1 MYLVELRAGG
11 EWPFV
16 LDLHPRLTVIV
27 GLGRERSHRLAG
39 LVNGALRGRL
49 DGLEGLVRVDGE
61 EHRLTAELVAA
72 LGIPADLNVILG
84 AADLPGARLLEADRP
99 DPTPPPRPRPRK
111 SRRRAQELADARMA
125 LLQAREARTGAELAI
140 AVGRSALDPDA
151 RVAMMAADGALE
163 AARRAREDAAA
174 RGRTAQTALRAA
186 RAEAAEREAD
196 ARANTDRQRS
206 ALEQRRK
213 EVLAALAATPSN
225 DPTPVAEALAEL
237 RRVEALPPRPVDEAV
252 ALADAWA
259 ALQERRAAVPP
270 PRSAPRPLVEAALE
284 TLEAARLDH
293 ARAHEVFR
301 LAELTPEDAREIEE
315 AHAAVVEAEEKLE
328 GGRRPK
334 PLARRRLEAARAA
347 ERQLLERLGLPSYHA
362 YLFRVAPGLSMPIK
376 EERLARANAALADAE
391 AVWEELHAPAAD
403 DHHAQELA
411 AEANRLR
418 GVAVTLLGADPG
430 ADVEGALRAL
440 RRAADPE
447 PARLALRG
455 ALQAVGAAPDAG
467 VDLAPAASA
476 WLAYADEDHA
486 RRAALQAEL
495 GAVRSDLEEL
505 AAGAERPDERAGARA
520 APSSESRVTVQVC
533 ARLKAELDE
542 ARAAFEA
549 VTAHEE
555 VARRARNQASSRLE
569 NARSAE
575 LRVVSLAEELAGAI
589 TSHEQAAARV
599 EELERTEVARR
610 AASEPVAPVPVPV
623 AAPEVDITEVDV
635 DELEVYLLARLVA
648 QRSVGEAGSLP
659 FVIDDAFTGLPVE
672 TTEKAIGVLE
682 RFIPAFQLIYLSDD
696 PEIEAWARLFGPKG
710 ASVRRFLSAQSV
722 SAT

>member
-1 MYLVELRAGG
+1 
-11 EWPFV
+11 
-16 LDLHPRLTVIV
+16 LTVIV

-39 LVNGALRGRL
+39 LINGALCGRL
-49 DGLEGLVRVDGE
+49 DGGLDGLVRVDGQ
-61 EHRLTAELVAA
+61 EHPLTPDVIAA
-72 LGIPADLNVILG
+72 LGIPAGLDVILG
-84 AADLPGARLLEADRP
+84 AADLPGARLLEP
-99 DPTPPPRPRPRK
+99 DPEAPAPPPPPPATEEPEE
-111 SRRRAQELADARMA
+111 SVELADARRA
-125 LLQAREARTGAELAI
+125 LLRAREAHTGAELAL

-151 RVAMMAADGALE
+151 RVAMMAAEGALE

-174 RGRTAQTALRAA
+174 RARTTQEALDAA
-186 RAEAAEREAD
+186 RAEAAARQAD
-196 ARANTDRQRS
+196 ARADTDRRRS
-206 ALEQRRK
+206 ALEQRRQD
-213 EVLAALAATPSN
+213 VLAALAATPTT

-237 RRVEALPPRPVDEAV
+237 RRVEALPARPVEEAL

-259 ALQERRAAVPP
+259 ALQARRAAVPP
-270 PRSAPRPLVEAALE
+270 PRTAPTSLVQAALE
-284 TLEAARLDH
+284 TLEAARADH
-293 ARAHEVFR
+293 ARAHEMAR
-301 LAELTPEDAREIEE
+301 LAELTPEDARDIEA
-315 AHAAVVEAEEKLE
+315 AHAAVVGAAEKME
-328 GGRRPK
+328 GGRRPR
-334 PLARRRLEAARAA
+334 PLARRHLEAARTA
-347 ERQLLERLGLPSYHA
+347 EQELLERLGLPSYHA
-362 YLFRVAPGLSMPIK
+362 FLLRVAPGLSMPIK
-376 EERLARANAALADAE
+376 EERLARADAALADAE

-418 GVAVTLLGADPG
+418 ALAVTLLGDDPG
-430 ADVEGALRAL
+430 ADVEGSLRAL
-440 RRAADPE
+440 RRAADAE
-447 PARLALRG
+447 PARLALVR
-455 ALQAVGAAPDAG
+455 ALEAAGAAPAAG
-467 VDLAPAASA
+467 DDPAPAASA

-495 GAVRSDLEEL
+495 GGVRSDLEGL
-505 AAGAERPDERAGARA
+505 PDAADPAEPDSARGVSAG
-520 APSSESRVTVQVC
+520 ESRVALQAC
-533 ARLKAELDE
+533 RRLKAELDE
-542 ARAAFEA
+542 ARAAFES

-575 LRVVSLAEELAGAI
+575 LRVVALAEELEGAGAA
-589 TSHEQAAARV
+589 HERAASYV

-610 AASEPVAPVPVPV
+610 AASAPVPPAPVPM
-623 AAPEVDITEVDV
+623 AAPEVDITDVDV

-648 QRSVGEAGSLP
+648 QRSIGEAGSLP

-682 RFIPAFQLIYLSDD
+682 RFVPAFQLIYLSDD